1 MIGTIGCR
9 GKFVGYRVAV
19 FTRVLG
25 VSFHNPIFVIMI
37 LYEIPFLFKLL
48 VLAVKEE
55 GKNKNDDVMM
65 RL

>member
-37 LYEIPFLFKLL
+37 LYEIPLLFKLL
-48 VLAVKEE
+48 GFGSERR
-55 GKNKNDDVMM
+55 GKK
-65 RL
+65 